1 MSPIFYVPQIE
12 GELTPT
18 TLNKPWVQGQTSS
31 CLFFCLIVDARRH
44 WIYFYCVLHVVPNP
58 ASHKVPIYQRPKLW
72 STWFFETR
80 CWQESLLHF
89 STPALS
95 KTTTHPGRDV
105 KKASKMTP
113 GMPDFLLIR
122 CYDPGESES
131 LSLHLTLYLLEMQ
144 RHRPLI
150 LTWCLCNAG
159 QIKGNHRDGRLHAQ
173 FTWCIRMP
181 LFVASKLAEK
191 VKHHQ
196 REKLNSPV
204 LIERT

>member
-89 STPALS
+89 STPRSFENDHTSWERRQKGVKNDTRNARFPPDKMLRS
-95 KTTTHPGRDV
+95 RRIRITITTFDSLPLGN
-105 KKASKMTP
+105 ATP
-113 GMPDFLLIR
+113 QTIDIDLMSVQCRSD
-122 CYDPGESES
+122 
-131 LSLHLTLYLLEMQ
+131 
-144 RHRPLI
+144 
-150 LTWCLCNAG
+150 
-159 QIKGNHRDGRLHAQ
+159 
-173 FTWCIRMP
+173 
-181 LFVASKLAEK
+181 
-191 VKHHQ
+191 
-196 REKLNSPV
+196 
-204 LIERT
+204 